1 MTSKKEGGG
10 GSAVDE
16 DSSESHGS
24 DSSCEQDDNSDD
36 TMDQTRK
43 KEAQFSMAR
52 IEKHFT
58 DLKEQL
64 YKDRIS
70 QVEKKIEEVKKG
82 SAEEYLKPLRELTAE
97 GEDKLLI
104 NETVKQLQC
113 ESVYNKFEAEK
124 KSCKEQLEQ
133 DKLLLFN
140 SVRDDIED
148 KITEVMNN
156 RTPSNVDIDRWIEN
170 LGKRKKR
177 TSGISHRKPVRVK
190 GPYVVYMLTDQDII
204 EDINFVKQILHLKK
218 ERRRTREHLN
228 SVSSNDMRQ
237 AKFEDGK
244 LYYEGNW
251 FAIGSSVYIDK
262 IGSSPLYATISAI
275 NTGEV
280 WVRRRDGSKTK
291 LYISQLQRGKFLT
304 DPVAAEHLAL

>member
-1 MTSKKEGGG
+1 MTSKKDG
-10 GSAVDE
+10 GSAVEE
-16 DSSESHGS
+16 DSSESHGT
-24 DSSCEQDDNSDD
+24 DSSCDQDDNSDD

-64 YKDRIS
+64 YKDRIA

-82 SAEEYLKPLRELTAE
+82 SAEEYLKPLRELTDE

-104 NETVKQLQC
+104 NETIKQLQC

-177 TSGISHRKPVRVK
+177 TAGLSHSTPVRVK
-190 GPYVVYMLTDQDII
+190 GPYVVYMLTDQDIV
-204 EDINFVKQILHLKK
+204 EDINFVKQVLQLKK
-218 ERRRTREHLN
+218 SERRRTREHLN
-228 SVSSNDMRQ
+228 SVGSNDLRK

-244 LYYEGNW
+244 LYYEGQW

-262 IGSSPLYATISAI
+262 VGSSPLYATISAI

-291 LYISQLQRGKFLT
+291 LYISQLQRGKCT
-304 DPVAAEHLAL
+304 IRHDR